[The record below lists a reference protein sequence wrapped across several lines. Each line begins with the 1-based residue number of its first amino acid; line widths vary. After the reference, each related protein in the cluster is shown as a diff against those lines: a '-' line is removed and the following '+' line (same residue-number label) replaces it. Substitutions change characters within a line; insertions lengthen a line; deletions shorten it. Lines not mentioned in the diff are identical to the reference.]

1 MSHATKIVYSKTH
14 AGNKNN
20 YIHECMLQFG
30 KINHL
35 KKKSVTKKKQKQ
47 KMVWHL
53 KIDYLQF
60 YIIIYPALH
69 YIINAPFPFC

>member
-30 KINHL
+30 KIKHL
-35 KKKSVTKKKQKQ
+35 KNKCYKKAKTKDGVT
-47 KMVWHL
+47 
-53 KIDYLQF
+53 
-60 YIIIYPALH
+60 P
-69 YIINAPFPFC
+69 

>member
-35 KKKSVTKKKQKQ
+35 KKSVTKKSKNKR
-47 KMVWHL
+47 WCDTL
-53 KIDYLQF
+53 K
-60 YIIIYPALH
+60 
-69 YIINAPFPFC
+69 

>member
-35 KKKSVTKKKQKQ
+35 KKVLPKKAKTKDGVT
-47 KMVWHL
+47 
-53 KIDYLQF
+53 
-60 YIIIYPALH
+60 P
-69 YIINAPFPFC
+69 

>member
-35 KKKSVTKKKQKQ
+35 KKKVLPKKAKTKDGVT
-47 KMVWHL
+47 
-53 KIDYLQF
+53 
-60 YIIIYPALH
+60 P
-69 YIINAPFPFC
+69 